1 MLSRAKRRYP
11 KLTNDD
17 RIRTWLNGSDVGRIT
32 DRDWQRLRRMI
43 RAVREEERR
52 RPTEPNSPDQ
62 KGGTE

>member
-1 MLSRAKRRYP
+1 MRQYS

-52 RPTEPNSPDQ
+52 RPTLPNGKSSED
-62 KGGTE
+62 K